1 VDSESAGNV
10 IPAVGFQPPFRSSER
25 RFPLAGYFIFVQLAH
40 DTLAEM
46 EYVDEVV
53 NEIEIVW

>member
-1 VDSESAGNV
+1 
-10 IPAVGFQPPFRSSER
+10 
-25 RFPLAGYFIFVQLAH
+25 LAGYFIFVQLAH